1 MSFARVRALVVV
13 GVLVVFALVFVVVA
27 MVRDSQGGTDTVA
40 SCPDGWA
47 LADVR
52 LREAKDVRLNVYN
65 ATDTSGLA
73 GNVGGDLGNR
83 NFQIEEATN
92 DPEGRR
98 IDDVAVL
105 RYGPKGVGSAHLMR
119 AYFLDQAATEY
130 DPARED
136 DIVDVVIGNGFR
148 QLATTT
154 EVNQSLA
161 ALGKP
166 VLPPQTCAAAQ

>member
-1 MSFARVRALVVV
+1 MRALVVV
-13 GVLVVFALVFVVVA
+13 GVLVVLALIFVVVA
-27 MVRDSQGGTDTVA
+27 MVRDSQSGDTAAA
-40 SCPDGWA
+40 SCPAGWA
-47 LADVR
+47 VADVT
-52 LREAKDVRLNVYN
+52 LREAKEVRLNVFN

-73 GNVGGDLGNR
+73 TNVADDLGNR
-83 NFQIEEATN
+83 NFQIEEAAN

-98 IDDVAVL
+98 IDGVAVL
-105 RYGPKGVGSAHLMR
+105 RYGPKAVGSAHLMR
-119 AYFLDQAATEY
+119 AYFLDQATTEY

-166 VLPPQTCAAAQ
+166 VLPPETCAAPQ

>member
-1 MSFARVRALVVV
+1 MRALVVV
-13 GVLVVFALVFVVVA
+13 GVLVVFALIFVVVA
-27 MVRDSQGGTDTVA
+27 MVRDSQSGDAATA
-40 SCPDGWA
+40 SCPAGWA
-47 LADVR
+47 VADVT
-52 LREAKDVRLNVYN
+52 LREAKDVRLNVFN

-73 GNVGGDLGNR
+73 TNVADDLGNR
-83 NFQIEEATN
+83 KFQIEEAAN

-98 IDDVAVL
+98 IDGVAVL
-105 RYGPKGVGSAHLMR
+105 RYGPKAVGSAHLMR
-119 AYFLDQAATEY
+119 AYFLDQATTEY

-136 DIVDVVIGNGFR
+136 DIVDVVIGNAFR

-166 VLPPQTCAAAQ
+166 VLPPETCAAPQ